1 MKTQKGYIDKSN
13 VILTN
18 RKFKGFEYSEESLK
32 DKPTFEYTTEF
43 KIPALEFFRIIEYLD
58 KNKIEG
64 IILNL
69 DSELKILI
77 ITADNSLIEVEIK
90 MKVNLINEISS
101 ESKYSVEYLN
111 AFFKE
116 YKVSELKNKEIKIK
130 MADEHP
136 LKIELNK
143 DFMILAP
150 MVERK

>member
-1 MKTQKGYIDKSN
+1 M
-13 VILTN
+13 
-18 RKFKGFEYSEESLK
+18 
-32 DKPTFEYTTEF
+32 
-43 KIPALEFFRIIEYLD
+43 
-58 KNKIEG
+58 
-64 IILNL
+64 